1 MRKWY
6 EHGDKRT
13 EELLNKIDREFK
25 RSRLTINFDE
35 LNVPKAKSVTNK
47 LYKRLDKMNRAYM
60 QDVADNAYQEAQKE
74 AAPNQKP
81 AKLKAGWLAA
91 LLLLY
96 DPVTRYVY
104 EHEVE
109 RKRARLFEAI
119 VADKHADSKIGIIQ
133 DYKTARSLWR
143 RQSSQYMISV
153 EDSAV
158 LAGYEKA
165 GVKRVMWKSEHD
177 DRTCDTCLKRDGLI
191 FLIRDVPDK
200 PHYGCRCMLE
210 PIIEK
215 KGGGD

>member
-13 EELLNKIDREFK
+13 EELLNKIDKEFN
-25 RSRLTINFDE
+25 RSRLTLKFEE
-35 LNVPKAKSVTNK
+35 LNVPKARSVTNK

-74 AAPNQKP
+74 VQPDKKP
-81 AKLKAGWLAA
+81 RKLDPKW
-91 LLLLY
+91 LLLLLASY

-119 VADKHADSKIGIIQ
+119 VADKHADSRIGIVQ

-143 RQSSQYMISV
+143 KQSTQYMITV
-153 EDSAV
+153 EDRAV
-158 LAGYEKA
+158 LSGYEQA
-165 GVKRVMWKSEHD
+165 GIKRVRWRSEHD

-200 PHYGCRCMLE
+200 PHYGCRCTLE
-210 PIIEK
+210 PVIEK
-215 KGGGD
+215 KDGGD